1 MNSTKITE
9 MVKVWAP
16 FIFGLIMFY
25 VSFVKLE
32 DTVARLDKIVE
43 NLTVITTEINTSV
56 QVHEEKLKNHEYRLN
71 KLEK

>member
-56 QVHEEKLKNHEYRLN
+56 QIHSETLRNHEIRLD